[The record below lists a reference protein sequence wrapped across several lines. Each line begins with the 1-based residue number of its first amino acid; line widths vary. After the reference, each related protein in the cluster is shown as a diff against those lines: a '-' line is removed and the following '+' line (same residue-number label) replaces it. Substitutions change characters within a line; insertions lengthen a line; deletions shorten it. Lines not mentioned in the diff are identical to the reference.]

1 MILRTSGLRK
11 RYGAGTGYEAVSEA
25 ELTLQQGEF
34 VSIVGRSGSGKS
46 TLLAMI
52 GALTKPSEGQVL
64 LEGEDIWSLPETTL
78 ADLRCRHI
86 GFIFQF
92 FSLLASLR
100 AVDNVA
106 LPALLGCSMTA
117 QDAYLRAQ
125 YLLTRVGLE
134 DRMLA
139 YPGEMSGGEQRRV
152 VIARALINKPRL
164 LLADEPTSDLDEDTE
179 NDIIVLLEELRRE
192 ASFGMIVVTYNLELA
207 KRADRMFEMKQGIL
221 TATDLPEGAFQLAR
235 PERRF
240 GPTSRRSP
248 P

>member
-25 ELTLQQGEF
+25 ELTLKQGEF

-125 YLLTRVGLE
+125 YLLTRVRTRRQDVGLPRR
-134 DRMLA
+134 DVRRRTTA
-139 YPGEMSGGEQRRV
+139 GGHCACAHQQTSP
-152 VIARALINKPRL
+152 ALGR
-164 LLADEPTSDLDEDTE
+164 
-179 NDIIVLLEELRRE
+179 
-192 ASFGMIVVTYNLELA
+192 
-207 KRADRMFEMKQGIL
+207 
-221 TATDLPEGAFQLAR
+221 
-235 PERRF
+235 
-240 GPTSRRSP
+240 
-248 P
+248 

>member
-1 MILRTSGLRK
+1 
-11 RYGAGTGYEAVSEA
+11 
-25 ELTLQQGEF
+25 
-34 VSIVGRSGSGKS
+34 
-46 TLLAMI
+46 MI

-64 LEGEDIWSLPETTL
+64 LEGEDIWLLPETTL

-106 LPALLGCSMTA
+106 LPALLGRSMTA

-125 YLLTRVGLE
+125 DLLMRVGLE

-192 ASFGMIVVTYNLELA
+192 ASFAMIVVTHNLELA
-207 KRADRMFEMKQGIL
+207 KRA
-221 TATDLPEGAFQLAR
+221 AVC
-235 PERRF
+235 
-240 GPTSRRSP
+240 SR
-248 P
+248 